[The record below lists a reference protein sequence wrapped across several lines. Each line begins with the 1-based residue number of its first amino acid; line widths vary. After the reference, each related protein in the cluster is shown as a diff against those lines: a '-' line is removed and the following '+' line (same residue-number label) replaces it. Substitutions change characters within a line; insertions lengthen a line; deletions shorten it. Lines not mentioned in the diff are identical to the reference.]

1 MQGTPTSRKSG
12 SNAPYRPINFRMRT
26 GRGCVLLRCARVMAR
41 WLSERLG
48 HQFVVENRAGAASNI
63 GTEAALRTP
72 LVVWSGHEP
81 NHWRD
86 FRYPWPATAAG
97 APKMKA
103 RFADLGGTVLALSPA
118 EYGKR
123 IAEETEKWGKVI
135 KFSGATA
142 D

>member
-1 MQGTPTSRKSG
+1 MLASLACASRRL
-12 SNAPYRPINFRMRT
+12 ACRYWA
-26 GRGCVLLRCARVMAR
+26 GRVALR
-41 WLSERLG
+41 
-48 HQFVVENRAGAASNI
+48 ENRAPTRRSPDDQVVLSPISNPSRYCPGLAAH
-63 GTEAALRTP
+63 AAL

-97 APKMKA
+97 APKTKA

-123 IAEETEKWGKVI
+123 IAEETEKW
-135 KFSGATA
+135 
-142 D
+142 

>member
-1 MQGTPTSRKSG
+1 MRLPAGH
-12 SNAPYRPINFRMRT
+12 RT
-26 GRGCVLLRCARVMAR
+26 GL
-41 WLSERLG
+41 
-48 HQFVVENRAGAASNI
+48 AAH
-63 GTEAALRTP
+63 AAP